1 MLQPQ
6 DVERMQA
13 IYDATLDGQS
23 NCVELQ
29 IKHREGHL
37 KSLELTTMPIIVY
50 GETLGV
56 FGIAKDIT
64 HQH

>member
-1 MLQPQ
+1 MTRLWTTSQT
-6 DVERMQA
+6 VWS
-13 IYDATLDGQS
+13 YK
-23 NCVELQ
+23 

-37 KSLELTTMPIIVY
+37 KFLELTTMPIIVD
-50 GETLGV
+50 GETQGV